1 MQEQKNELRGD
12 NRTVSPETGALSK
25 KAAHYERLFLLPVK
39 TAALHG
45 KAIYVRPAF
54 HQRIQRIVRLLDN
67 DKISM
72 TAIWTACWN
81 TTSQPSTTNLRSGA
95 AIGSRLFPGILKR
108 HCHGNSQCRTRTFER
123 MLARFEEFARRM
135 DALCHTHRI
144 GEPEPWLD
152 NQQVC
157 QLLNISKRTL

>member
-1 MQEQKNELRGD
+1 MASLDSGTLSRK
-12 NRTVSPETGALSK
+12 VSN
-25 KAAHYERLFLLPVK
+25 YERLFLQPVK

-45 KAIYVRPAF
+45 KAIYVRPEF

-72 TAIWTACWN
+72 YSYLDRVLEHHFA
-81 TTSQPSTTNLRSGA
+81 SFDG
-95 AIGSRLFPGILKR
+95 
-108 HCHGNSQCRTRTFER
+108 

-135 DALCHTHRI
+135 DALCHAHRI
-144 GEPEPWLD
+144 GEPDPWLD

-157 QLLNISKRTL
+157 LLLNISKRTLQTLRGNGSLSYTQINHKIYYRAEDVRSFLAVLEAWRKHEQKRRNGV